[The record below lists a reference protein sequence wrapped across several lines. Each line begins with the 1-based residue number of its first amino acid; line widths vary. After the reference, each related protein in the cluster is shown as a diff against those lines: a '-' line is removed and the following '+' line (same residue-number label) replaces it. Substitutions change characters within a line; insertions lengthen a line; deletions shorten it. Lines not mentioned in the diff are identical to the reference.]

1 MSFPASM
8 PQPPQQVGGIPDF
21 STVDPASLA
30 PMELYDS
37 IFWGK
42 LTPQLFPFPNNHMP
56 AFCAPGIFMGIPCET
71 ALIARAKPAGP
82 ESPDPFYNVADMN
95 FEFLPQ
101 APPGQ
106 SQQQQFYF

>member
-1 MSFPASM
+1 
-8 PQPPQQVGGIPDF
+8 
-21 STVDPASLA
+21 
-30 PMELYDS
+30 
-37 IFWGK
+37 
-42 LTPQLFPFPNNHMP
+42 
-56 AFCAPGIFMGIPCET
+56 MGIPCET

>member
-1 MSFPASM
+1 
-8 PQPPQQVGGIPDF
+8 
-21 STVDPASLA
+21 
-30 PMELYDS
+30 MELYDS

-42 LTPQLFPFPNNHMP
+42 LRPQLFPSPNNHMP
-56 AFCAPGIFMGIPCET
+56 VFCAPAGFVGIPYKT
-71 ALIARAKPAGP
+71 ALIARAKPGGP

-106 SQQQQFYF
+106 PQQQQFYF